1 MESFLENLFTH
12 NICSIYTILFVLIFL
27 ENTVPFVPGDTVLLF
42 SAYLSGRGTFYPLPT
57 FIITV
62 LGALT
67 GFIFVFLI
75 SNSRGDEL
83 IDKLPFRISPE
94 KIRKYR
100 QLFQKRG
107 SWTLVIARML
117 PGSRLIMAATA
128 GFMNISVVK
137 ATILTAVGIFIW
149 NGIIFRAGILVG
161 ENWHIIKRALSQYSS
176 AVNIIAMVLLIIV
189 ISWKWIIPKLHK
201 RYE

>member
-1 MESFLENLFTH
+1 MESFFENLLTH
-12 NICSIYTILFVLIFL
+12 NIWSIYTILFVLIFL

-42 SAYLSGRGTFYPLPT
+42 SAYLSGRGTFYSLPT

-62 LGALT
+62 LGALI

-75 SNSRGDEL
+75 SNSWGNE
-83 IDKLPFRISPE
+83 IFDKLPFRISPE

-107 SWTLVIARML
+107 SWTLVIARMV
-117 PGSRLIMAATA
+117 PGSRLLMAATA

-161 ENWHIIKRALSQYSS
+161 ENWHTIKKALSQYSG
-176 AVNIIAMVLLIIV
+176 AVNITMMVLVIIV
-189 ISWKWIIPKLHK
+189 ISWKWIIPKLRK